1 MCMSSRSSL
10 IVVSSQLAP
19 SASDPI
25 PLIKPVWLVYRCI
38 KTCIAVPCYVTR
50 EPSCRFPTPFPF
62 PPYYSSARSHQ
73 SFQYPTTAPMKLIPT
88 QLISNHFKTLKISTV
103 DPIASLYPSTKGTL
117 ALCSQKPATWPL
129 ANSVVRSTKGDSRC
143 RASEGMS
150 FAAVVSSI
158 EVEKER
164 IIYTRRESALSRS
177 RARK

>member
-1 MCMSSRSSL
+1 
-10 IVVSSQLAP
+10 
-19 SASDPI
+19 
-25 PLIKPVWLVYRCI
+25 
-38 KTCIAVPCYVTR
+38 
-50 EPSCRFPTPFPF
+50 
-62 PPYYSSARSHQ
+62 
-73 SFQYPTTAPMKLIPT
+73 MKLIPT